1 MCSLT
6 QPQKLGVPVDA
17 ALVERVIAAEGD
29 AAVELLTLLH
39 EFIHRQPNQCVSV
52 CRGGGCAGRSAH
64 DSHSALRA
72 F

>member
-39 EFIHRQPNQCVSV
+39 EFIHRQPDQCVSV
-52 CRGGGCAGRSAH
+52 WGGAVLACLLMT
-64 DSHSALRA
+64 HSALRA
-72 F
+72 C